1 MLPVATDADGDPRC
15 VYGAPMARPAGGV
28 PGPAGAS
35 DTGREPGHGDGRGGD
50 DDPEGI
56 GPPGHR
62 SAAGWP
68 LAAAAMAAAV
78 LVGLVHLATSSGTP
92 LVFGGDQ
99 AVLALQVHEATR
111 FHATLGPYSR
121 FGWSHL
127 GPALFYL
134 FAPLYALT
142 GGSPWSLLAD
152 SLLLNGVS
160 LCLALVVVRRFG
172 GEWAARWAL
181 VPTGLVA
188 VALGALS
195 FETLWNPNLEGATV
209 LLMVVLAA
217 AACTGSGPSVVGV
230 ALVGT
235 YLVQTDI
242 GTVPVV
248 GATAVCAVGGYALRR
263 FRRPAGGRRH
273 RSAHAHARPAA
284 APGGTARRSAAPGG
298 TARPA
303 AAPGGTAHRPRRP
316 WAAWALGGAGAV
328 VVVVAWIPPLV
339 QQVTGHP
346 GNISRLVHFFT
357 TPQNGPGT
365 AGSNHS
371 FAQAW
376 HVVANTVSVVPF
388 GTVPA
393 TTPFTGAST
402 ARQAVL
408 AASLVASALAVGW
421 AARRRNAFA
430 LGLGLV
436 SLVGL
441 AASVVAAM
449 RIVGPVYSYLMLW
462 AVFLPVPA
470 WIALG
475 ILVAGRSAPD
485 ARRRHATGGV
495 RLGAAVVASLV
506 LVVPTALFA
515 RQLGEVPWSTSAPD
529 HQIPAIASFASS
541 RLAATS
547 GRSVLLVIGNADRW
561 PVVAGVMLALTDR
574 GDHPEVQPAW
584 AFMFTPRAVAGP
596 GPHAE
601 LVFTDPP
608 TGPAGDAA
616 ATPSGSTFTGP
627 WGTTVVRFVPAPGG
641 AG

>member
-1 MLPVATDADGDPRC
+1 MLPVATDANGDPRC
-15 VYGAPMARPAGGV
+15 VYCAPMARPAGGV

-35 DTGREPGHGDGRGGD
+35 DTGPEPGHGDGRGSDG
-50 DDPEGI
+50 DPEGI
-56 GPPGHR
+56 GRSGR
-62 SAAGWP
+62 GSAAGWP
-68 LAAAAMAAAV
+68 WAAAAMAAAV

-160 LCLALVVVRRFG
+160 LCLVLVVIRRFG

-248 GATAVCAVGGYALRR
+248 GATAVCAVGGYA
-263 FRRPAGGRRH
+263 FRRLRQPAGGHRH
-273 RSAHAHARPAA
+273 RSAHAH
-284 APGGTARRSAAPGG
+284 ARRSAAPGG
-298 TARPA
+298 TALPA
-303 AAPGGTAHRPRRP
+303 AAPGGTAHRPKRR
-316 WAAWALGGAGAV
+316 WAAWALGGAGTAV
-328 VVVVAWIPPLV
+328 VAAAWIPPLV

-357 TPQNGPGT
+357 TPQTGAGT

-371 FAQAW
+371 FLQAW

-388 GTVPA
+388 GSVPA
-393 TTPFTGAST
+393 TATFTNAST

-421 AARRRNAFA
+421 AARRRHAFA

-441 AASVVAAM
+441 VASLVAAM

-475 ILVAGRSAPD
+475 ILVAGLSDPD
-485 ARRRHATGGV
+485 IRRRHATGAV

-506 LVVPTALFA
+506 LVVPIGLFA
-515 RQLGEVPWSTSAPD
+515 RQLGDVPWSSAAPD
-529 HQIPAIASFASS
+529 RQVPAITAFASS
-541 RLAATS
+541 RLAAAS

-574 GDHPEVQPAW
+574 GDDPKVQPAW
-584 AFMFTPRAVAGP
+584 AFMFTSRAVAGP

-601 LVFTDPP
+601 LVFTDPAP
-608 TGPAGDAA
+608 GPADGAGSA
-616 ATPSGSTFTGP
+616 PAGSTFLGP
-627 WGTTVVRFVPAPGG
+627 WGPTVVRFVPSPGK